1 MLTELKAIHDQLRQ
15 AIAELAAVVTQPEMN
30 DEALT
35 AARLKLTRASRRRR
49 SLIDSS
55 IYPLLHDIP
64 AAEAARLEELRLEAA
79 RLAAQSSDH
88 IGRWTMRT
96 ITADWPGYQRA
107 SAAMRASMLKRIE
120 REAAILYPLLDM
132 KAKQEAA

>member
-1 MLTELKAIHDQLRQ
+1 VLTELKAIHDQLRQ

-55 IYPLLHDIP
+55 IYPLLHDVP
-64 AAEAARLEELRLEAA
+64 APDAALLEELRLEAA
-79 RLAAQSSDH
+79 HLAAQSSGH

-96 ITADWPGYQRA
+96 ICADWPGYQRA

-120 REAAILYPLLDM
+120 REAGILYPLLDVR
-132 KAKQEAA
+132 ARREVA